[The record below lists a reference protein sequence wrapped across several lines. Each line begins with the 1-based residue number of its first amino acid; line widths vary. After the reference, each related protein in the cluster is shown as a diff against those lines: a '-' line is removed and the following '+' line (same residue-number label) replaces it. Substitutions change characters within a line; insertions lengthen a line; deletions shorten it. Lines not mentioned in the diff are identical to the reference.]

1 MNEDH
6 FANCLEKGI
15 HLAQEGDPAQA
26 QIFLSQ
32 AVQDNPKSAKAWY
45 WLSLVI
51 SDPEKKM
58 YCFSKAFA
66 LEPDIAE
73 KSQALNHNPSQVYQ
87 PETDSKNPPLVTEAS
102 LKSTPVES
110 TSFETKLSTPAKAEE
125 TLEEMPAQGN
135 DKPHPNR
142 AHSTPLRI
150 LFGILITLIACG
162 IPIAY
167 LTLSGNL
174 DGLIPITGAGKT
186 NTQNILVFST
196 EPTLQSFPPTKTFAI
211 IPSSTPLPTT
221 TTTPFITIQVLVQSI
236 AMQMSD
242 AVNRIAAKDYANA
255 ILILDRVISVDPKN
269 VEAYYQR
276 GMAYFSMTHSIRSQG
291 EFLNYLEKSLA
302 DLDQAIEIGPLKA
315 NYFVQRAN
323 VLHAIAD
330 EMEYTVDSD
339 PLYAASLQNMH
350 LGMAYGTTIY
360 GVPEDA
366 ARLHNMNG
374 ECSTGLSELKELEKA
389 VPSKSAEYYEVER
402 AMAETYECLGQY
414 AKALEKI
421 NEALKCG
428 CDYWQYN
435 ILNAEI
441 LYYNGDKDQALE
453 ILDKDIE
460 ETPAFAGSRYYLRAL
475 IYYDQGK
482 YDLAR
487 ADLDTGAGNTWFHK
501 GIFPYLLAKFA
512 VMDRDMES
520 AKSWLQYAEASLA
533 RNENPSLVRWIKQD
547 MAYWG
552 FAPLS
557 PTRQFFINI
566 TPMPAIF
573 YESIPPTAT
582 PTLRIT
588 PQANNPAPGGN
599 TLPTGYL
606 DAIPVD
612 FAVGIGPRAIDPGMN
627 ILFHFVPRDP
637 VTVIRATKIIFHLLP
652 VGGFKPPLQV
662 YMWTRE
668 GGWRMIDPLF
678 GDNEIQYPS
687 FYIGE
692 KGDFYIS
699 LRNYSPSQPVNF
711 ENAGFTVTVERADG
725 STFTYGLN
733 P

>member
-1 MNEDH
+1 
-6 FANCLEKGI
+6 
-15 HLAQEGDPAQA
+15 
-26 QIFLSQ
+26 
-32 AVQDNPKSAKAWY
+32 
-45 WLSLVI
+45 
-51 SDPEKKM
+51 
-58 YCFSKAFA
+58 
-66 LEPDIAE
+66 
-73 KSQALNHNPSQVYQ
+73 
-87 PETDSKNPPLVTEAS
+87 
-102 LKSTPVES
+102 
-110 TSFETKLSTPAKAEE
+110 
-125 TLEEMPAQGN
+125 
-135 DKPHPNR
+135 
-142 AHSTPLRI
+142 
-150 LFGILITLIACG
+150 
-162 IPIAY
+162 
-167 LTLSGNL
+167 
-174 DGLIPITGAGKT
+174 
-186 NTQNILVFST
+186 
-196 EPTLQSFPPTKTFAI
+196 
-211 IPSSTPLPTT
+211 
-221 TTTPFITIQVLVQSI
+221 
-236 AMQMSD
+236 
-242 AVNRIAAKDYANA
+242 
-255 ILILDRVISVDPKN
+255 
-269 VEAYYQR
+269 
-276 GMAYFSMTHSIRSQG
+276 
-291 EFLNYLEKSLA
+291 
-302 DLDQAIEIGPLKA
+302 
-315 NYFVQRAN
+315 
-323 VLHAIAD
+323 
-330 EMEYTVDSD
+330 
-339 PLYAASLQNMH
+339 
-350 LGMAYGTTIY
+350 
-360 GVPEDA
+360 
-366 ARLHNMNG
+366 
-374 ECSTGLSELKELEKA
+374 
-389 VPSKSAEYYEVER
+389 
-402 AMAETYECLGQY
+402 
-414 AKALEKI
+414 
-421 NEALKCG
+421 
-428 CDYWQYN
+428 
-435 ILNAEI
+435 
-441 LYYNGDKDQALE
+441 
-453 ILDKDIE
+453 
-460 ETPAFAGSRYYLRAL
+460 
-475 IYYDQGK
+475 
-482 YDLAR
+482 
-487 ADLDTGAGNTWFHK
+487 
-501 GIFPYLLAKFA
+501 
-512 VMDRDMES
+512 MES